1 MAVQPKQSMSMDSAA
16 ESGFIN
22 FYYSMPEKPDTT
34 IRMFDRTEYYTVH
47 GKDALFAAKEVF
59 KTNGVIK
66 NLGAGSRKLES
77 VILSKMNFESFV
89 KDLLL
94 VRQYRVEVYKNKAG
108 GKATKEQDWQL
119 AYKASPGNLTQFED
133 ILFGTGEQ
141 SAGAGVV
148 GVKLGTGEG
157 GQRQVGVGYVDCTL
171 RRFGVCEFPDNDQ
184 FSNLEA
190 LLVQI
195 GPKECVLASGEVAG
209 DVAKLRQVVQRGGIL
224 ITDRKKTDFSTKDIV
239 QDLNRLLKAKK
250 GEQVSSAALPEMEKQ
265 VAMSSIS
272 AVIRYLEL
280 LADESNFGCYE
291 LTTFDLGQY
300 MRLDNA
306 AVQALNLFQASA
318 EDTTGT
324 QSLSGLLNKCKTP
337 QGQRLVNQWIKQPL
351 MDRNRIEERLNLVES
366 LMEDSELRQSLQE
379 DILRRFPDLNRL
391 AKKFQKHSA
400 NLQDCYRVY
409 QAVGQLSN
417 LVFALEKYTGKHQ
430 MLLHAAFVSSL
441 NDLINDFNKYQE
453 MIETTL
459 DMNQLSSYNEEY
471 MKSKEEYEEA
481 QNAIVKEIINI
492 SSGYVDPI
500 QTLND
505 VIAQLDAVVSFAHV
519 SNGAPVPYVRPII
532 SEKGQGRLVLKAA
545 RHPCIEVQDDVAFI
559 PNDVTFEKGKQTFHI
574 ITGPNMGGKSTYIRQ
589 AGVIVLMAQIGCFV
603 PCDAAEINIVDCIL
617 ARVGAG
623 DSQLKGVSTFMAEML
638 ETAAILRSAT
648 EDSLIIIDELGRGT
662 STYDGFGLAWAISD
676 YIATKIRSFCLFAT
690 HFHELTALADQVPTV
705 NNLHVTALTTD
716 DTLTFLYR
724 VKKGVCDQSFGIHVA
739 ELASFPKHVIENA
752 KLKALELEEF
762 QYIQKSEE
770 SESAPIAKKRYME
783 RESFF
788 LPTSTN
794 DWREA
799 ALNNAPDE
807 PQVLPPPWPRTAWRK
822 CRLPFLA
829 ASPACHSLPLA
840 LPGVAEVSGSR
851 IIRPGTAGGGH
862 GSLQGWASKLL
873 YLRPRGLTRTDASLC
888 LEEALSL
895 LRPPSAPPG
904 SCPDRQPRRDK
915 PHRDRLAVATG
926 PYREGLPCPQPV
938 GPQQNQDGRLWVWR
952 RHKPSSRPP
961 AAPPGSSLAGATVP
975 HR

>member
-22 FYYSMPEKPDTT
+22 FYFSMPEKPDTT
-34 IRMFDRTEYYTVH
+34 IRMFDRSEYYTVH

-148 GVKLGTGEG
+148 GVKIGTGEG

-250 GEQVSSAALPEMEKQ
+250 GEQISSAALPEMEKQ

-291 LTTFDLGQY
+291 LTTFDLSQY

-351 MDRNRIEERLNLVES
+351 MDQNRIEERLNLVES

-409 QAVGQLSN
+409 QAVGQLPN
-417 LVFALEKYTGKHQ
+417 LVLALEKYTGKHQ
-430 MLLHAAFVSSL
+430 MLLHAAFISSL

-459 DMNQLSSYNEEY
+459 DMNQVEHHEFLVKPSFDPNLTELRERMDDLEKSMQSVLNSAARELGLEAGKSVKLESNSQLGYYFRVTCKEEKSLRNNKKFTTLDIQKNGVRFTNSKLSSYNEEY

-519 SNGAPVPYVRPII
+519 SNGAPMPYVRPII
-532 SEKGQGRLVLKAA
+532 SRKGQGRLVLKAA

-603 PCDAAEINIVDCIL
+603 PCDAAEISIVDCIL

-662 STYDGFGLAWAISD
+662 STYDGFGLAWAISE

-716 DTLTFLYR
+716 ETLTMLYR

-762 QYIQKSEE
+762 QYIQKSEQ
-770 SESAPIAKKRYME
+770 SESAPIVKKRYME
-783 RESFF
+783 REEGEKIIEDF
-788 LPTSTN
+788 LSK
-794 DWREA
+794 
-799 ALNNAPDE
+799 
-807 PQVLPPPWPRTAWRK
+807 VK
-822 CRLPFLA
+822 
-829 ASPACHSLPLA
+829 A
-840 LPGVAEVSGSR
+840 LPISEMS
-851 IIRPGTAGGGH
+851 
-862 GSLQGWASKLL
+862 
-873 YLRPRGLTRTDASLC
+873 
-888 LEEALSL
+888 EEAVKKELKKIKAGVLAKNNNFVNEVLS
-895 LRPPSAPPG
+895 RS
-904 SCPDRQPRRDK
+904 K
-915 PHRDRLAVATG
+915 VVA
-926 PYREGLPCPQPV
+926 
-938 GPQQNQDGRLWVWR
+938 
-952 RHKPSSRPP
+952 
-961 AAPPGSSLAGATVP
+961 
-975 HR
+975 